1 MKLYQE
7 LECENYNKI
16 NEEIKKWIWSQEI
29 LQSKCFWNPIDTAAL
44 LKNCPS
50 FVAWCRSISFSIKS
64 IAVTVAQSPDCCGPH
79 IDTLPARYKL
89 SWPVLNTADTWNC
102 WYKLNYDSPTV
113 QINALGG
120 KSYLDRNQLVEIYR
134 REVISPALI
143 DAGVI
148 HDVTA
153 GPGAQWP
160 RIVLQCQLFNEP
172 DNL

>member
-1 MKLYQE
+1 ME
-7 LECENYNKI
+7 LLVKPNYN
-16 NEEIKKWIWSQEI
+16 
-29 LQSKCFWNPIDTAAL
+29 
-44 LKNCPS
+44 
-50 FVAWCRSISFSIKS
+50 
-64 IAVTVAQSPDCCGPH
+64 
-79 IDTLPARYKL
+79 
-89 SWPVLNTADTWNC
+89 
-102 WYKLNYDSPTV
+102 SPTV

-153 GPGAQWP
+153 GPDAQWP